1 MREKKKLIALIL
13 SAVMWITSVSP
24 VFAAEVFSSGE
35 TGLSEES
42 VLGGGSSAAEPSGE
56 DFDTDIFLDEE
67 DTFQQDKENSFPL
80 NENGA
85 FQTDEENDFPSN
97 KEDTFE
103 ADEENG
109 LPSNKENALLSDGE
123 EASLSDGE
131 ESQIEEFAD
140 GGSEDLFQS
149 SDGKQVVCTVEPI
162 KRADEFTPIG
172 TGCDTPTAEEVVLET
187 GPELFTAGSEQETV
201 NTADVDAV
209 IRASEELRAAMVKR
223 KGTVDISL
231 RLSFEVDEDSWDSF
245 VYNILLMAFEE
256 TGNPW
261 EGDYLRWHFQE
272 TELGLI
278 TMDEKTRTYTI
289 HLPFVFYTTYAQEQQ
304 VTKSVSNVLKSL
316 NITDKTT
323 PYMKI
328 KKIYDYVCKTVTY
341 DDVHVSNSNY
351 TRQFTAY
358 AALIDK
364 TAVCQGYALLL
375 YRMLMEVG
383 VENRMIPSENH
394 IWNLIYLRGSYYNV
408 DATWDAGVL
417 PDSYG
422 YFLKG
427 SKSFEKDKE
436 HIRESDDIF
445 CDYNSAEF
453 KNTYPV
459 STKDYAVQK
468 ADIPSSGECAHTWNA
483 WETVLKPDC
492 TSEGLKYRVCKK
504 CGEEDY
510 SELSKTAHKWKYT
523 SKKNNTHIAKCSV
536 CGTSKTVKCS
546 FDKNICSKCKGQRV
560 PDAVKIKKIS
570 SAGYNKLKL
579 TWNKAEGATGYEISY
594 LKGKTWKVIK
604 KTKSTSYTH
613 TSSKTY
619 PIKTGTTYY
628 YRVRAY
634 CTVNGVTTYGA
645 YSSKTGGK
653 SVAAKPELVSV
664 KAKAYN
670 KVTIT
675 WKKAAGATHYLIYR
689 KNGKKWDRVATLS
702 GANVT
707 SYTHVSSKRYP
718 VEVGT
723 NYVYSVRS
731 YTKKGNTYGLYDKT
745 GKSVK
750 TSLEKTSLTVSR
762 VSSGLKN
769 TWTSVNGAT
778 GYQVQRYTG
787 GKWSVV
793 KTVGAGTLSYVD
805 TSAQKNASY
814 RYRVRA
820 YRSFNG
826 RRVYGGYSSVRVA
839 KR

>member
-24 VFAAEVFSSGE
+24 VFAAEVFSSGD

-42 VLGGGSSAAEPSGE
+42 VFREDSSAAAPSGE
-56 DFDTDIFLDEE
+56 DFDTDIFLDGDDTSQTDGDNGFLSNKE
-67 DTFQQDKENSFPL
+67 DT
-80 NENGA
+80 
-85 FQTDEENDFPSN
+85 FQTDEENPFPSN
-97 KEDTFE
+97 QGDTSQT
-103 ADEENG
+103 DEENS
-109 LPSNKENALLSDGE
+109 LPSNNESGVLSDGE
-123 EASLSDGE
+123 APLLSDGE

-140 GGSEDLFQS
+140 GGSEDLFKS
-149 SDGKQVVCTVEPI
+149 FDGQKVVCTVDPI
-162 KRADEFTPIG
+162 KREDEFTPIG
-172 TGCDTPTAEEVVLET
+172 TGCDTPTAEEIVLEA
-187 GPELFTAGSEQETV
+187 GPELFTAGSEQEAV
-201 NTADVDAV
+201 NEADVDAV
-209 IRASEELRAAMVKR
+209 VKASEDLRAAMVKR
-223 KGTVDISL
+223 KGTADISL
-231 RLSFEVDEDSWDSF
+231 RLSFEVDEDSWDLL

-278 TMDEKTRTYTI
+278 TVDEKTRTYTI

-304 VTKSVSNVLKSL
+304 VTKSVDNVLKSL

-328 KKIYDYVCKTVTY
+328 KKIYDYICKTVTY
-341 DDVHVSNSNY
+341 DDVHVSDSNY

-358 AALIDK
+358 AALFDK

-383 VENRMIPSENH
+383 IENRMIPSENH
-394 IWNLIYLRGSYYNV
+394 IWNLIYLRGTFYNA

-417 PDSYG
+417 PDSYE

-436 HIRESDDIF
+436 HLRESDDIF

-453 KNTYPV
+453 KNTYPASV
-459 STKDYAVQK
+459 KDYVVQET
-468 ADIPSSGECAHTWNA
+468 DTPSGGECAHTWSA

-492 TSEGLKYRVCKK
+492 TSEGLKCKACTK

-510 SELSKTAHKWKYT
+510 SVLPKTAHKWKYT
-523 SKKNNTHIAKCSV
+523 SKKNNTHTAKCSV

-546 FDKNICSKCKGQRV
+546 FDKNICTKCKAQRV
-560 PDAVKIKKIS
+560 PETVKITKIS

-594 LKGKTWKVIK
+594 LKGSSWKVVK

-613 TSSKTY
+613 TSSSTY

-628 YRVRAY
+628 FRVRAY
-634 CTVNGVTTYGA
+634 CTVNGTTTYGT
-645 YSSKTGGK
+645 YSARTGGK

-689 KNGKKWDRVATLS
+689 RNGSKWERVATVS
-702 GANVT
+702 GSDVT
-707 SYTHVSSKRYP
+707 SYTHVSSASYP
-718 VEVGT
+718 IEVGT
-723 NYVYSVRS
+723 SYVYTVRS
-731 YTKKGNTYGLYDKT
+731 YTKTGNTYGLYNKT

-750 TSLEKTSLTVSR
+750 TSLGKPSLTVSR
-762 VSSGLKN
+762 VSNGLKN
-769 TWTSVNGAT
+769 TWTRVNGAT

-793 KTVGAGTLSYVD
+793 KTLGAGTLSYVD
-805 TSAQKNASY
+805 TSAQKDASY
-814 RYRVRA
+814 QYRVRA
-820 YRSFNG
+820 YRSFGG
-826 RRVYGGYSSVRVA
+826 RRVYGGYSDVRVA